1 MSWSDIFYPDNPRR
15 RERVTRLHQELIN
28 CMELNFDATNDLI
41 GALNTHCQC
50 KLHPIHIQEKGT
62 LQDNCNVLLAAIK
75 AVQGELQDIDEQL
88 KRKLEPHLYRKLHDF
103 QEPES
108 KKMQI
113 LRSVTTVVAGL
124 TGTVAM
130 GIFVKLA
137 LSEVGTIILS
147 RLMTVVV
154 KIGVSVGG
162 AVAGILLG
170 AGVDMIVSAILGA
183 VERSQLEEAIEE
195 LEGIVKEF
203 KPASKEYS
211 KTIMRVMLMLS

>member
-1 MSWSDIFYPDNPRR
+1 MKQVHSPLWRMSWSDIFYPDNPRR
-15 RERVTRLHQELIN
+15 RERVARLHQELVN

-113 LRSVTTVVAGL
+113 LRSVTTVVARDL
-124 TGTVAM
+124 
-130 GIFVKLA
+130 
-137 LSEVGTIILS
+137 
-147 RLMTVVV
+147 R
-154 KIGVSVGG
+154 
-162 AVAGILLG
+162 
-170 AGVDMIVSAILGA
+170 
-183 VERSQLEEAIEE
+183 
-195 LEGIVKEF
+195 
-203 KPASKEYS
+203 
-211 KTIMRVMLMLS
+211 

>member
-1 MSWSDIFYPDNPRR
+1 M
-15 RERVTRLHQELIN
+15 HQELIN